1 MFILGITG
9 GMGSGKSTA
18 ANYFL
23 KKGAVVFDADLEAKI
38 LLERN
43 KKIISQIIT
52 QFGNQILTGNQIDI
66 FKLSK
71 FAFTSKQNQQNLN
84 KIIWPKI
91 LKIIHENIQK
101 EENNKTSLFIVDAA
115 LLIEAGYHNLF
126 NSILLI
132 TAEASIRI
140 NRLKERNNIPHDQI
154 KKRMNLQM
162 PEDEKRKHADIIIE
176 NNLSKDE
183 LFNKLDNLLTNYN
196 LLN

>member
-1 MFILGITG
+1 MG
-9 GMGSGKSTA
+9 GLVGGYDARPYVRGLISREKACVGVLLAPLSARHQSIISGKS
-18 ANYFL
+18 
-23 KKGAVVFDADLEAKI
+23 
-38 LLERN
+38 
-43 KKIISQIIT
+43 
-52 QFGNQILTGNQIDI
+52 
-66 FKLSK
+66 
-71 FAFTSKQNQQNLN
+71 
-84 KIIWPKI
+84 
-91 LKIIHENIQK
+91 QK
-101 EENNKTSLFIVDAA
+101 EEHKKTSLFIVDAA

-140 NRLKERNNIPHDQI
+140 NRIKERNNIPHDQI

-162 PEDEKRKHADIIIE
+162 SENQKRKHADIIIE